1 MSIHVYM
8 ALLRPTLSLVPAWW
22 RWCSWSTSVRVG
34 PTSQSLTSCLWKFP
48 QGMCATPLPS
58 PLGIRNE
65 QCHADK
71 ADLLPLSHLC
81 QHGCRVLHGRR
92 QGGGGRGGRLD
103 GAQNQQGLAGVEEQ
117 LLLMLYVVLL
127 WRERFWPRWRWRL
140 VRGVGGCAPLRLL
153 LRNTGEG
160 EVSASAKTVTGTK
173 GTPESGTVDRVAS
186 CRVWRGCMAPSIPIT
201 TSPSSMQEQQPQGYC
216 DVWQRAWTGPRHEKI
231 PRRMRGVE
239 WRHPRTVITQ
249 VAHGRGTAT
258 LDHAGERFG
267 MNRGQSQ
274 RPKVRERRDA
284 G

>member
-1 MSIHVYM
+1 MLI
-8 ALLRPTLSLVPAWW
+8 RPIS
-22 RWCSWSTSVRVG
+22 S
-34 PTSQSLTSCLWKFP
+34 
-48 QGMCATPLPS
+48 
-58 PLGIRNE
+58 
-65 QCHADK
+65 
-71 ADLLPLSHLC
+71 LSHLC
-81 QHGCRVLHGRR
+81 QHGCGVLHGRR

-127 WRERFWPRWRWRL
+127 WRERFCPRWWWRL

-173 GTPESGTVDRVAS
+173 GTPQSGRVHRVAS

-201 TSPSSMQEQQPQGYC
+201 TFPSSMQEQQPQGYC

-231 PRRMRGVE
+231 PRRMRGGE
-239 WRHPRTVITQ
+239 WRHPRT
-249 VAHGRGTAT
+249 HSC
-258 LDHAGERFG
+258 DHAGSTGEPTQDHACERVG

-274 RPKVRERRDA
+274 SPKERERRDA